1 MVGRCATAT
10 LFCGVPVTVGMATNC
25 STVKVKFRLSSFGL
39 LATSTQ
45 SIGSLNAATR
55 FPSRCRR
62 RQSWSWRASRQE
74 RPASEDLESHAKQMQ
89 LPRDETAIAFL
100 ISSSPLSLAGTWD
113 GPGRAGLDR
122 SPILVPRKA
131 GPSLLQTRVP
141 FMAGPG
147 LVSALKGEASR
158 YFNRSL
164 TNKVGGLTTHEIF
177 RFYWLYHV
185 GRHLGVVS

>member
-74 RPASEDLESHAKQMQ
+74 RPASEDLEWHAKQMQ

-158 YFNRSL
+158 YFNFCI
-164 TNKVGGLTTHEIF
+164 EA
-177 RFYWLYHV
+177 
-185 GRHLGVVS
+185 